1 MNETIITS
9 KDLADLGNNIQA
21 VFRFFHP
28 KGLKESELAER
39 ANEQNFYRVVYQHCK
54 RKGVIT

>member
-9 KDLADLGNNIQA
+9 EDLADLGNNMQA

-28 KGLKESELAER
+28 NGLKQSELAER
-39 ANEQNFYRVVYQHCK
+39 AAKQNFYRVVYQHCK